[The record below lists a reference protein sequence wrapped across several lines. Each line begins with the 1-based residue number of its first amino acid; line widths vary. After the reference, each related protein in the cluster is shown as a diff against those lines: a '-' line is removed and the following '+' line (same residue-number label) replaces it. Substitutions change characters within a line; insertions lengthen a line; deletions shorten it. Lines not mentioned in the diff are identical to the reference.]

1 VGTESNLLSLSATEP
16 AVRGVPLLTGGDRVE
31 QKCLFALEQ
40 GQLLEVFPL
49 LTGGDRVEQVYLS
62 TLEQGQLLE
71 VFPCSSGVTGFNR
84 TIGFLWPHRWGQSR
98 TCSPSQQQ
106 NQQLEVFPSSPVVT
120 GLNRSA
126 SLPLNRA
133 SF

>member
-1 VGTESNLLSLSATEP
+1 VGTESNLLSLSATES

-62 TLEQGQLLE
+62 ALEQGQHPSARRCSQRKQSTQLLSTSAQLL
-71 VFPCSSGVTGFNR
+71 P
-84 TIGFLWPHRWGQSR
+84 P
-98 TCSPSQQQ
+98 SP
-106 NQQLEVFPSSPVVT
+106 PP
-120 GLNRSA
+120 
-126 SLPLNRA
+126 
-133 SF
+133 